1 MKKKRI
7 VFIGSNSFIAK
18 SVMKFLNK
26 KQFSIVRINRNLV
39 DLENTNMVKKL
50 KNLIKNGD
58 LVFFAAANAPV
69 KNFETFQKNLNMCFN
84 FIEAIKKKSIKKF
97 IYLSSDAVY
106 SDSKTKINESS
117 ETKPLSLHGMMH
129 LFRENIFNLV
139 FSGSIIIIRPTLVY
153 GKDDPHGGYGPNM
166 FNKLIKSKK
175 EIFLFGKGEERR
187 DHINIEDVGKIIS
200 GIIEKNLTGI
210 FNVVSGKVVSFY
222 DIAKTLVNLSNKKIK
237 IRYIKRIGPMPHN
250 GYRAFNNSKLK
261 KFKLINDVIQ
271 IKNLKTLF

>member
-69 KNFETFQKNLNMCFN
+69 KNFEMFQKNLNMCFN

-106 SDSKTKINESS
+106 SD
-117 ETKPLSLHGMMH
+117 
-129 LFRENIFNLV
+129 
-139 FSGSIIIIRPTLVY
+139 
-153 GKDDPHGGYGPNM
+153 
-166 FNKLIKSKK
+166 
-175 EIFLFGKGEERR
+175 
-187 DHINIEDVGKIIS
+187 
-200 GIIEKNLTGI
+200 
-210 FNVVSGKVVSFY
+210 
-222 DIAKTLVNLSNKKIK
+222 
-237 IRYIKRIGPMPHN
+237 
-250 GYRAFNNSKLK
+250 
-261 KFKLINDVIQ
+261 
-271 IKNLKTLF
+271 